1 MQRQQIDVGITVD
14 VLIHFHC
21 IFGTDRK
28 KSRINFCT
36 TGELLRVILFS
47 IQSPEDFVPIREIIT
62 ITFFQACLLSC
73 QACTLWVRNFQHLI
87 TFLWWLFWWWSYMG
101 FYPLLLGKTWLSEM
115 NLSIKQL
122 KLSSFVLSQTAI
134 HALIGKFD
142 QLFFSPIFSCSEFLS
157 TSSAACEQF
166 GLTYREACKRIEMAT
181 SHVTPLSSACLLRD
195 HQG

>member
-1 MQRQQIDVGITVD
+1 MGQ
-14 VLIHFHC
+14 
-21 IFGTDRK
+21 
-28 KSRINFCT
+28 
-36 TGELLRVILFS
+36 ELPTLDYFFVMVILVMKLHGVL
-47 IQSPEDFVPIREIIT
+47 PPAVGKNVT
-62 ITFFQACLLSC
+62 
-73 QACTLWVRNFQHLI
+73 VR
-87 TFLWWLFWWWSYMG
+87 
-101 FYPLLLGKTWLSEM
+101 M

-134 HALIGKFD
+134 HALIGKFY
-142 QLFFSPIFSCSEFLS
+142 QLFFSQIFSCSEFLS